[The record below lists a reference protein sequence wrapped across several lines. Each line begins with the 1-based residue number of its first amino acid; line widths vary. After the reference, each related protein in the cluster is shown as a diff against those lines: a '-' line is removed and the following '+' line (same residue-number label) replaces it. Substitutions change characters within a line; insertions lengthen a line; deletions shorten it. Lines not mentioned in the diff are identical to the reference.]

1 VNPAGLPAE
10 PDRLRVVAAVALGAR
25 TVEDGRA
32 VTGLEPRVAWRL
44 RRGGLGSTA
53 DGGVAVAVDAVKAAA
68 RAAAAEAEDVGAAD
82 PATAAVLRAFVRNG
96 RLVSLPASRSK
107 RLVVLEHLAMTFE
120 PGVRYPEAEVDA
132 ILRAFHPDHAAPRG
146 TWWTR
151 ASSAGSGAGTGGWAE
166 T

>member
-1 VNPAGLPAE
+1 VAAPAGRPG
-10 PDRLRVVAAVALGAR
+10 VHG
-25 TVEDGRA
+25 GR
-32 VTGLEPRVAWRL
+32 R
-44 RRGGLGSTA
+44 
-53 DGGVAVAVDAVKAAA
+53 VAVAVDAVKAAA

-120 PGVRYPEAEVDA
+120 PGVRYP
-132 ILRAFHPDHAAPRG
+132 RPRWTGSCGRSTPITRPCAG

-151 ASSAGSGAGTGGWAE
+151 ASSAGSGASTGGWAE